1 MIGERTRVASGRGT
15 NIFYGVLGLMTCKGG
30 WEKIIKK
37 ERSENMANIETW
49 KNDVLIEALENEI
62 KRLFF
67 LYKENERKIKSWEK
81 IRESILKTYGKTR
94 LYRDIKEVIKE
105 YKIRENI
112 LLVKSN
118 FLVEELEKIKG
129 VLQ

>member
-1 MIGERTRVASGRGT
+1 MESWR
-15 NIFYGVLGLMTCKGG
+15 
-30 WEKIIKK
+30 
-37 ERSENMANIETW
+37 
-49 KNDVLIEALENEI
+49 NDVLIEALENEI

-81 IRESILKTYGKTR
+81 VRESILKTYGKTR

-112 LLVKSN
+112 LLIKSN
-118 FLVEELEKIKG
+118 FLVEELTRIKE
-129 VLQ
+129 VV

>member
-1 MIGERTRVASGRGT
+1 MESWRNEVI
-15 NIFYGVLGLMTCKGG
+15 
-30 WEKIIKK
+30 
-37 ERSENMANIETW
+37 
-49 KNDVLIEALENEI
+49 IEALENEI
-62 KRLFF
+62 KHLFI

-81 IRESILKTYGKTR
+81 VRESILKTYGKTR
-94 LYRDIKEVIKE
+94 LYRNIKEVIKE